1 MLSDHIHTLSKAGR
15 TVEWELGA
23 ALSGEDIAYLC
34 PLGAAGEASS
44 LFSTRTQT
52 YARTYMHT
60 HVNAHTHT
68 HTNRHTCCPPCLLH
82 PMLHR
87 DPQMPTSPPKFLT
100 TMLYCLPHKSVLLS
114 VCCSHVWWGA
124 LCCGWGG
131 AVSKLAR
138 ALCRR

>member
-68 HTNRHTCCPPCLLH
+68 HTNRHTFFSSAKDSLRIIACCRLL
-82 PMLHR
+82 LK
-87 DPQMPTSPPKFLT
+87 T
-100 TMLYCLPHKSVLLS
+100 
-114 VCCSHVWWGA
+114 
-124 LCCGWGG
+124 
-131 AVSKLAR
+131 LAGQWEQQ
-138 ALCRR
+138 